1 MGQGVDFLEGQGPVL
16 EPAVR
21 SAEDVEGL
29 VDFTATD
36 ATGFLGDSIR
46 AVREGL
52 GDERA
57 IIGFCGAP
65 FTVASYMVEG
75 RSSRNFENTK
85 QMMLGEPE
93 TFDRLLTRVVDNS
106 IGYLGMQVEAGAD
119 VLQVF
124 DSWGGTLSAEVYRER
139 ILPHV
144 ERLVSE
150 ARGFGVP
157 VILYVNGCH
166 HLLEVMADSGAEV
179 LGIDWRISPREAI
192 ERVGDRVALQ
202 GNLDPCTLFAPPD
215 VVRAEARRVLEG
227 FKASAATSSIS
238 AAGSSP
244 RPPGERP
251 GPLGHRPRRRPG
263 SVRERLEVPKELLAR
278 YATSAPRYT
287 SYPTA
292 VDWEKDPERAFDP
305 DDLRRAP
312 GGRRGGAGRTRPSR
326 SIPTSPTAPNLC
338 LFCGCNVQ
346 ISRSAERRE
355 RYLEAVEHELRFIE
369 QTGIQRREVK
379 QFHWGGGTPTSLDPD
394 QLARLFESIMG
405 RFRMAE
411 GAEVSI
417 EVDPRVTTTEQ
428 IERLAALGFNRISM
442 GGPGLR
448 ARRPER
454 DQASPVRRD
463 DAQRHPERQGVRDGV
478 GQHRPHLRPPPSDP
492 GRLQADRGDH
502 PGHRSGARG
511 AVPLR
516 PRPLDEEAP
525 GGHGYGRHA
534 LRGCRSC

>member
-1 MGQGVDFLEGQGPVL
+1 MNSRSRFLAACLREETDRPPAWMMRQAGRYLPEYRDVRSTSSFLGMVHDPARASEVTLQPIRRYGMDAAVIFCDILVPPAAMGQGVDFLEGQGPVL

-227 FKASAATSSIS
+227 FKGQRGYIFNL
-238 AAGSSP
+238 GSGILP
-244 RPPGERP
+244 KT
-251 GPLGHRPRRRPG
+251 PLE
-263 SVRERLEVPKELLAR
+263 SVQALWDTVL
-278 YATSAPRYT
+278 
-287 SYPTA
+287 
-292 VDWEKDPERAFDP
+292 D
-305 DDLRRAP
+305 
-312 GGRRGGAGRTRPSR
+312 GGLGA
-326 SIPTSPTAPNLC
+326 
-338 LFCGCNVQ
+338 
-346 ISRSAERRE
+346 
-355 RYLEAVEHELRFIE
+355 
-369 QTGIQRREVK
+369 
-379 QFHWGGGTPTSLDPD
+379 
-394 QLARLFESIMG
+394 
-405 RFRMAE
+405 
-411 GAEVSI
+411 
-417 EVDPRVTTTEQ
+417 
-428 IERLAALGFNRISM
+428 
-442 GGPGLR
+442 
-448 ARRPER
+448 
-454 DQASPVRRD
+454 
-463 DAQRHPERQGVRDGV
+463 
-478 GQHRPHLRPPPSDP
+478 
-492 GRLQADRGDH
+492 
-502 PGHRSGARG
+502 
-511 AVPLR
+511 
-516 PRPLDEEAP
+516 
-525 GGHGYGRHA
+525 
-534 LRGCRSC
+534 